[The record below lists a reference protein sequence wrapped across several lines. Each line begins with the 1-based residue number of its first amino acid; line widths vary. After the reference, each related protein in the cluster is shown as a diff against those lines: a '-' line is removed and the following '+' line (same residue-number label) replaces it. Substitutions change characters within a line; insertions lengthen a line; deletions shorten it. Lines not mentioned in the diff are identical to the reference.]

1 MTYEWKRGLL
11 VGDAE
16 SFSAL
21 DGGEY
26 VYAKVKKNVNNRSTP
41 SDIYGAFASICLTL
55 ESEHTHTRK
64 AENTEQDRQ
73 RTNKKK

>member
-16 SFSAL
+16 SSSAL

-26 VYAKVKKNVNNRSTP
+26 VYAKVKKK
-41 SDIYGAFASICLTL
+41 
-55 ESEHTHTRK
+55 RK
-64 AENTEQDRQ
+64 
-73 RTNKKK
+73 